1 MKEDVINYCSTLLDT
16 EDTEMLGVLYEIVCS
31 EFMDYCNRD
40 DVPTAAISVIANMVC
55 VQFNRRGNQGLSAQG
70 YSGVSESF
78 IDGYP
83 DNILKQLNR
92 YRRINTL

>member
-55 VQFNRRGNQGLSAQG
+55 V
-70 YSGVSESF
+70 
-78 IDGYP
+78 
-83 DNILKQLNR
+83 
-92 YRRINTL
+92 